1 MRAGQAQLLID
12 PARFRGTVQAA
23 VNRGITQSAAFLV
36 QYIKV
41 NMSRRGVTS
50 TPGDP
55 PAIQTGTLSR
65 AISKTPTQNGT
76 AFVHTSGV
84 KYAPILEYGGTIKPK
99 TRRYLTIPI
108 GQEGKKIRREA
119 IGSLYVSDR
128 QLIPWMSKRGN
139 LLLMEKSSKSGKML
153 PRFVLK
159 RSVYIKARPFMRP
172 PLQNKMVRAEIV
184 RHFFEAST
192 RQFVALTK

>member
-1 MRAGQAQLLID
+1 MD

-50 TPGDP
+50 TPGNP
-55 PAIQTGTLSR
+55 PAIQTGNLSR
-65 AISKTPTQNGT
+65 SISKTPTQNGT
-76 AFVHTSGV
+76 TFVHTSGV
-84 KYAPILEYGGTIKPK
+84 EYAPILEYGGTIKPVAK
-99 TRRYLTIPI
+99 QYLTIPI
-108 GQEGKKIRREA
+108 GREGRRIRKEA
-119 IGSLYVSDR
+119 KGSLENSPRDMFFYK
-128 QLIPWMSKRGN
+128 SKRGN
-139 LLLMEKSSKSGKML
+139 LLLMERHGKRNKAT

-159 RSVYIKARPFMRP
+159 RSVYIRARPFMRP
-172 PLQNKMVRAEIV
+172 PLQNKMVRAEII
-184 RHFFEAST
+184 RHFLEAST